1 MRRPL
6 FLFLLV
12 AALGVWGWA
21 LWRTGWWRGASH
33 AAVIRMQARSVGST
47 AGLEIGRDPFRGP
60 WTPSDHVPGHKKI
73 RSTHAAPK
81 PPVPVGPPIPAPIL
95 KGFLGGNPPMA
106 ILEYNGKTE
115 MVHPGSAVFG
125 WNVIA
130 VGSAGVDVERDGQ
143 RKHIHP

>member
-21 LWRTGWWRGASH
+21 LWRTGWWRGGSP
-33 AAVIRMQARSVGST
+33 AATRRIQAKLVEST
-47 AGLEIGRDPFRGP
+47 AGQDVGRDPFRGP
-60 WTPSDHVPGHKKI
+60 WTPSDQVPVPKKT
-73 RSTHAAPK
+73 RSTHAASK

-95 KGFLGGNPPMA
+95 KGFLGGDPPMA
-106 ILEYNGKTE
+106 ILESNGKTE
-115 MVHPGSAVFG
+115 MVHPGSSVFG

-130 VGSAGVDVERDGQ
+130 VGSSGVDVERDGQ
-143 RKHIHP
+143 KKHLQP